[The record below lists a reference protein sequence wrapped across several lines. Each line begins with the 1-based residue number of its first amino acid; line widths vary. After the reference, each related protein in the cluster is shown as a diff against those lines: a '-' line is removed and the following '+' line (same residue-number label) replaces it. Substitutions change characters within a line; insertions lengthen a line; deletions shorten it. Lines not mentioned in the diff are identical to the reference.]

1 MLEVKESETLKIA
14 EQYVLYKLDVNGG
27 LFWLFNIEEGSCFK
41 LNETSFYILS
51 CFDGKASI
59 SEIFQQL
66 LSRYPT
72 ENPEKVSNDF
82 TGIVKILKK
91 ENILS

>member
-41 LNETSFYILS
+41 LNETSFCILS

-59 SEIFQQL
+59 SKIFQQL

-72 ENPEKVSNDF
+72 ENPEKVSNDLKE
-82 TGIVKILKK
+82 IVEILKT